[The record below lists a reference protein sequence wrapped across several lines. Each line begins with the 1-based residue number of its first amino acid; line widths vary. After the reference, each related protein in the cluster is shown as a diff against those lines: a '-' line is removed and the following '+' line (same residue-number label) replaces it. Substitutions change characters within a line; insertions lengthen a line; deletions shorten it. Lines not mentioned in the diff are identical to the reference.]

1 MRDEGHIQTNR
12 ILSEVEARVE
22 KVYRQAAEE
31 TQKKFDH
38 YVARFRAKDEVK
50 RRMLLEGTITKQE
63 YQQWQIWQV
72 AIGKRWEEMR
82 TVLAIDYHRSNV
94 IARSIV
100 RGYMPEVYA
109 LNHNY
114 GTFLVEKGSKIN
126 TSYTLFDRQTV
137 ERLIREEP
145 QLLPDPGEQ
154 MKKTF
159 SKFEAYKRGITAD
172 LTDKEIKAFGK
183 LLANNKDVRW
193 QEGQIQSA
201 VTQAILQGESI
212 PHLSQR
218 IANTMGEINRKSTTR
233 YARTAITAAQNAGR
247 VDSYKRAEAMGIDLE
262 QEWLATLDKVTRDSH
277 RKMDGETAKVGEEF
291 SNGCEYPGDPDGPPE
306 EIWNCRCTLVPHLKS
321 IDQSLA
327 PRHDEKLGGMSY
339 DEWKHE
345 HDTYTVQIPEKQL
358 MIGTASTVSE
368 INEYMNGQ
376 GWFGTGDV
384 DLSGCDLE
392 SAKSIA
398 SAYEQVFAKYPKL
411 MGQFDAPNAQPTGM
425 SKNTYAWCYSRS
437 TGKVQVNPT
446 LFNNWNSVV
455 SYYTRDVNNGFHPD
469 GTTAESIVTHEI
481 GHAIDGLLA
490 RKGVLGGY
498 TSSGEFRFASSSM
511 KTTIMNR
518 AAKKDSDL
526 ADMLAFDKQWKGS
539 MAISEYV
546 SKYATENPREWFAE
560 CFAEYITSADPRLV
574 ASEFGE
580 ELERLVD
587 KL

>member
-12 ILSEVEARVE
+12 ILSEVEAEVE
-22 KVYRQAAEE
+22 KVYHQAAEE
-31 TQKKFDH
+31 TQKKFDR

-63 YQQWQIWQV
+63 YQQWQIGQV

-126 TSYTLFDRQTV
+126 TSYTLFDRHTV

-172 LTDKEIKAFGK
+172 LTDKELKAFGK

-193 QEGQIQSA
+193 QEGQIQSV

-247 VDSYKRAEAMGIDLE
+247 VDSYKRAEEMGIDLE

-306 EIWNCRCTLVPHLKS
+306 EIWNCRCTLVPNLKS

-327 PRHDEKLGGMSY
+327 PRHDEKLEGMSY
-339 DEWKHE
+339 DEWKNLRN
-345 HDTYTVQIPEKQL
+345 I
-358 MIGTASTVSE
+358 
-368 INEYMNGQ
+368 
-376 GWFGTGDV
+376 
-384 DLSGCDLE
+384 
-392 SAKSIA
+392 
-398 SAYEQVFAKYPKL
+398 
-411 MGQFDAPNAQPTGM
+411 
-425 SKNTYAWCYSRS
+425 
-437 TGKVQVNPT
+437 
-446 LFNNWNSVV
+446 
-455 SYYTRDVNNGFHPD
+455 
-469 GTTAESIVTHEI
+469 
-481 GHAIDGLLA
+481 
-490 RKGVLGGY
+490 
-498 TSSGEFRFASSSM
+498 
-511 KTTIMNR
+511 
-518 AAKKDSDL
+518 
-526 ADMLAFDKQWKGS
+526 
-539 MAISEYV
+539 
-546 SKYATENPREWFAE
+546 
-560 CFAEYITSADPRLV
+560 
-574 ASEFGE
+574 
-580 ELERLVD
+580 
-587 KL
+587 